1 MVTVAEVKDAQRAWG
16 EGIVAIATAH
26 TNGGDYVGL
35 ATDHVN
41 TLYAY
46 QMGPVL
52 FKPTLAAVDQF
63 RPTFETA
70 LSYFVAS
77 NNACPEDQGF
87 AIQGWTDVRF
97 ENSDVIIDG
106 NTALAM
112 GNYFFTSPEGAEVK
126 VEYTFGYIEDGNG
139 GLRIQ
144 LHHSSMPAESE

>member
-1 MVTVAEVKDAQRAWG
+1 MLDVRDVEKAQKAWG
-16 EGIVAIATAH
+16 DGIVAIAAAH
-26 TNGGDYVGL
+26 STGGDFVGI
-35 ATDHVN
+35 ATNHVN

-77 NNACPEDQGF
+77 NGACPEDKGF
-87 AIQGWTDVRF
+87 AIKGWTNVRF
-97 ENSDVIIDG
+97 DNSDVIIDG

-112 GNYFFTSPEGAEVK
+112 GNYFFTDPDGSEVK
-126 VEYTFGYIEDGNG
+126 VEYTFGYIQDDDGD
-139 GLRIQ
+139 LRIQ
-144 LHHSSMPAESE
+144 LHHSSMPAD

>member
-1 MVTVAEVKDAQRAWG
+1 MVTVAKVKDAQRAWG
-16 EGIVAIATAH
+16 KGIVAIATAH